1 MDGVVLKA
9 VVLVAVVK
17 ETLVNLALLIEVAVE
32 EESGDIPLDLKDQ
45 VVLVFLYLQHLI
57 LSV

>member
-45 VVLVFLYLQHLI
+45 VVLESL
-57 LSV
+57 